1 MERMIQFNV
10 RNSAF
15 LWILVTFIYGAI
27 DDLYQKI
34 AHFSNQNYF
43 LFIRSVRLSTVYFYL
58 GSLSFFSQCQLV
70 DLYFSFSLTI
80 TQSQLLG
87 QLQLVPQW
95 VLTAPLSP
103 LAMEHVFTEV
113 VQFSLSLSQCQWVLT
128 APLSPLAM
136 EHVSTEVVQ
145 LSLFLSQCQ
154 WVLTAPL
161 SPLAMEHVFTEVSSL
176 AQLVPQSVP
185 VGLYCPLPSPSLRLV
200 YTMWCLVYLQRWLS
214 FSLSWSQSVPV
225 GPHCP
230 PLPPLS

>member
-15 LWILVTFIYGAI
+15 LQILVTFIYGAI

-103 LAMEHVFTEV
+103 LAMEHVFTE
-113 VQFSLSLSQCQWVLT
+113 LSLLLSQCQWVFIAPSPPPHLGQYILCGVLCIYKGGLALACPGVSQCQWVLT
-128 APLSPLAM
+128 APLS
-136 EHVSTEVVQ
+136 
-145 LSLFLSQCQ
+145 
-154 WVLTAPL
+154 
-161 SPLAMEHVFTEVSSL
+161 
-176 AQLVPQSVP
+176 
-185 VGLYCPLPSPSLRLV
+185 LP
-200 YTMWCLVYLQRWLS
+200 
-214 FSLSWSQSVPV
+214 
-225 GPHCP
+225 
-230 PLPPLS
+230 